1 MDLIYIT
8 INETKEDFCLTIMGH
23 SLDITDKDIIIELF
37 DHARAI
43 NVYYHDENAKKD
55 YIDNLIKIFGKQKFD
70 DLRRNKNLRFCSLND
85 DLNVFAKYLKSHS
98 DEECIKQYSQIL

>member
-1 MDLIYIT
+1 
-8 INETKEDFCLTIMGH
+8 
-23 SLDITDKDIIIELF
+23 LDITDKDIIIELF

-43 NVYYHDENAKKD
+43 NVFYHDENAKKD